1 MLESIIKTST
11 MNSVNAQLKGV
22 NIILNTLNENVIK
35 TKEKV
40 KNLLNEK
47 DENNYIISEIIIKES
62 DLNKDIRILN
72 SYEKC
77 LRTEPNKN
85 WIKDEY

>member
-77 LRTEPNKN
+77 LRTEPN
-85 WIKDEY
+85 